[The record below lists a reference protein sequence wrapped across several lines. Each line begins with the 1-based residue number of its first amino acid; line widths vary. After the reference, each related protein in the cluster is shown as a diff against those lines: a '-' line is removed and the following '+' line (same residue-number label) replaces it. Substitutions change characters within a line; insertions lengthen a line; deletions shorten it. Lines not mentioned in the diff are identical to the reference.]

1 LVIFTRSEEEK
12 KLNPNQKNKVMN
24 TKTKVPVVIV
34 LFLSCFFI
42 ACTAFAQK
50 ESIVYIGTNG
60 KLTTIEHAIFMQK
73 TIVKS
78 SKITTVQTYQLT
90 DAKWVKLYTEKYKT
104 LNDSTFQINGNR
116 ENYKGTTV
124 RTFTKQA
131 DGSFKF
137 RDVAKDQL
145 VRSGFAKS
153 LIPLLFHGQV
163 TEYHAD
169 GKKKSVSEYENN
181 ELASNINWNENG
193 DKYIDNIFYSVDSN
207 PSFNPGNILLREHIL
222 KGFKDAGIDVA
233 NISGSLVVGFVV
245 MENGTIDGIKIIKGL
260 GPNINSV
267 AYESFASLLGS
278 WTPAKINDKAVRYFQ
293 VFPINFIY
301 KQQKFDY
308 AEMGKGNLHWGTY

>member
-1 LVIFTRSEEEK
+1 
-12 KLNPNQKNKVMN
+12 MN
-24 TKTKVPVVIV
+24 TKSKVSATIV
-34 LFLSCFFI
+34 FFLSCFFI

-73 TIVKS
+73 TLRKS

-116 ENYKGTTV
+116 ENYKGTTF
-124 RTFTKQA
+124 RTFTKQT

-137 RDVAKDQL
+137 IDVANDQL

-153 LIPLLFHGQV
+153 VVPLLVHGQI
-163 TEYHAD
+163 TEYYP
-169 GKKKSVSEYENN
+169 GKNKKSVSEYNEN
-181 ELASNINWNENG
+181 ELVSNENWKENG
-193 DKYIDNIFYSVDSN
+193 DKYIGNIFYSVDSD
-207 PSFNPGNILLREHIL
+207 PTFKPGIKVMHRHIL
-222 KGFKDAGIDVA
+222 KGFKDAGVDIA
-233 NISGSLVVGFVV
+233 NISGSLILGFVV

-267 AYESFASLLGS
+267 AYESFASLQGS
-278 WTPAKINDKAVRYFQ
+278 WTPAKLNGKTVRYFQ

-301 KQQKFDY
+301 KQQSFEF
-308 AEMGKGNLHWGTY
+308 AEIGKGGILHWGAY